1 MEKVQKSDYER
12 LINKGILD
20 YSKYKKRIKSII
32 NSKRNKYQIKKN
44 ELPSKTLYGLEIERY
59 SIGNGKHH
67 IVVVGGMYGNE
78 IISVDFVTRLM
89 NEIAKGKVYFD
100 SDFFTIDFF
109 PLLNPEGFFIST
121 LPLNKI
127 LSDDLSFEQKINNMN
142 EYMELIKLSENSD
155 IKLYQKTFD
164 KMLLNDDNS
173 KNKKMIEQVRR
184 LCQTYNHPLGSIVDW
199 RSNASGVNLKY
210 NNPENPNIELI
221 KKGKILY
228 GSGRASNIKSSVP
241 GPLGTPCTNCNNFKF
256 EKENLVLMDFISK
269 LYNNG
274 NFYALFNYCGNGRN
288 IVCTSS
294 NDYEYSQKISYIL
307 AKIYAY
313 KSDYQ
318 VSMKQTSEIE
328 DLYRYM
334 YPNVLTIP
342 LLKEDEYYIDPY
354 MDFSE
359 YLKIINTNVQSFYNV
374 LDIMKDLVV
383 VMYKEKS
390 RNK

>member
-44 ELPSKTLYGLEIERY
+44 ELPSKTLYGLEIEKY

-164 KMLLNDDNS
+164 KILLNDDNS

>member
-44 ELPSKTLYGLEIERY
+44 ELPSKTLYGLEIEKY

-221 KKGKILY
+221 KKGKTLY

-274 NFYALFNYCGNGRN
+274 DFYALFNYCGNGRN